1 MICNSLAKSL
11 QSGLTHYLTN
21 IVANNAEKVENFIIQ
36 RLLYRIK
43 SLTLQTKRDMDKKN
57 KEIEIS
63 EPRMVKSHDV
73 KLDTEYAEWIAEVKY
88 RYRSAQVKAAVKVN
102 GEKLLFNWQMGRD
115 LVQKKAEERWGAGV
129 VEQVSL
135 DLRREFPQE
144 DGFSARNLHYM
155 KQWYL
160 YYTTE
165 ASKLQRPIAEIVLMT
180 GIEVKSAKLQRP
192 VAELKEEKL
201 QRPIG
206 ELVKQPVSET
216 ENYPNDEFPLPFA
229 LVPWGQHIEI
239 ITRSESLEEA
249 LFYMQHVIEKGL
261 SRTALVNCYK
271 AHLYEHQGK
280 IVNNFSTY
288 LPEPQSH
295 LVQEVLKENYD
306 FGFATIDHEPFEER
320 ELEDALTN
328 DVTNLLLEMGTGFA
342 FMGRQKEIIVG
353 GRSRKIDLLFYHVRL
368 RCYIACEIKV
378 KPFEP
383 EFTGKLNY
391 YVSAVDELVKAPD
404 DNPTIG
410 LLICSDMDKTD
421 VQWSFRGI
429 TTPMGVAITTISVS
443 KICYLP
449 KSN

>member
-1 MICNSLAKSL
+1 M
-11 QSGLTHYLTN
+11 
-21 IVANNAEKVENFIIQ
+21 
-36 RLLYRIK
+36 
-43 SLTLQTKRDMDKKN
+43 KRDMSKKN
-57 KEIEIS
+57 KEIDIS

-73 KLDTEYAEWIAEVKY
+73 KLDSEYAEWIAEVKH

-102 GEKLLFNWQMGRD
+102 SEKLLFNWQMGRD

-135 DLRREFPQE
+135 DLKREFPNE
-144 DGFSARNLHYM
+144 DGFSTSNLWYM
-155 KQWYL
+155 KKWFL
-160 YYTTE
+160 FYTNH
-165 ASKLQRPIAEIVLMT
+165 AS
-180 GIEVKSAKLQRP
+180 S
-192 VAELKEEKL
+192 EKL
-201 QRPIG
+201 QRLVG
-206 ELVKQPVSET
+206 ELQSSINQERLKLQRLVGDIMKQPVSEKG
-216 ENYPNDEFPLPFA
+216 NYSNDEFPLPFA

-271 AHLYEHQGK
+271 ARLFDHQGK

-306 FGFATIDHEPFEER
+306 FGFATVDHEPFEER
-320 ELEDALTN
+320 ELENALTS

-391 YVSAVDELVKAPD
+391 YVSAVDELLKAPD

-429 TTPMGVAITTISVS
+429 TTPMGVATYNNIRI
-443 KICYLP
+443 KDMLP
-449 KSN
+449 TQEQLKERMELLQKEIRATKRLMKRTSE

>member
-1 MICNSLAKSL
+1 
-11 QSGLTHYLTN
+11 
-21 IVANNAEKVENFIIQ
+21 
-36 RLLYRIK
+36 
-43 SLTLQTKRDMDKKN
+43 
-57 KEIEIS
+57 
-63 EPRMVKSHDV
+63 MVKSHDV
-73 KLDTEYAEWIAEVKY
+73 KLDVEYAEWIAEVKH

-239 ITRSESLEEA
+239 ITRSES
-249 LFYMQHVIEKGL
+249 
-261 SRTALVNCYK
+261 R
-271 AHLYEHQGK
+271 
-280 IVNNFSTY
+280 
-288 LPEPQSH
+288 
-295 LVQEVLKENYD
+295 
-306 FGFATIDHEPFEER
+306 
-320 ELEDALTN
+320 
-328 DVTNLLLEMGTGFA
+328 
-342 FMGRQKEIIVG
+342 
-353 GRSRKIDLLFYHVRL
+353 
-368 RCYIACEIKV
+368 
-378 KPFEP
+378 
-383 EFTGKLNY
+383 
-391 YVSAVDELVKAPD
+391 
-404 DNPTIG
+404 
-410 LLICSDMDKTD
+410 
-421 VQWSFRGI
+421 RGI
-429 TTPMGVAITTISVS
+429 VLYAA
-443 KICYLP
+443 C
-449 KSN
+449 N